1 MSLYTVDF
9 ETFYSKEYSLS
20 KLTTEE
26 YVRDPRFE
34 IILCSVK
41 CNDGESYWIPGE
53 EVVEHLR
60 MLRLGEHAVLA
71 HHAHFDGLILAHH
84 CGIRPY
90 IWFDTLSMARA
101 RHGARGGNSLAKL
114 ATRYG
119 LGTKG
124 DEVVH
129 ALGMRRADFSPSAL
143 RKYGEYSCNDS
154 DLEYALFHR
163 MLPGFAKSELR
174 LIDAMIR
181 LFTEPV
187 LRLNTKMLEDYAAEQ
202 QLAKQTA
209 LLKAGCQL
217 ADVMS
222 NAKFAE
228 VLRFFGV
235 EPPMKISATT
245 GKPTYA
251 FAKSDQAMIA
261 LAEHD
266 DEDVQCLV
274 AARLQNKT
282 TINETRARRMISMA
296 SRGPACVYINY
307 YGAGQ
312 TGRASGGDKMNW
324 QNFQRGGTLR
334 QSIEAPDGYEL
345 VVGDS
350 SNIESRMLDWLA
362 GQEDAVEAYRRYD
375 RGEGP
380 DIYCVVA
387 EKIYSRAI
395 TKKDNPE
402 ERQMGKVTKLGLGYG
417 MGPPK
422 FVFAVKAQVKKDI
435 SAEQSQSI
443 VRVYRQSHGQVVGF
457 WKRCDEAL
465 WRIYRKKYG
474 VNVDMRGVITTCE
487 DGLLLPNGM
496 VIRYPDLE
504 YKEGEGFTYFNGKS
518 REHIYGGKVCE
529 NIVQALAR
537 IVVMDQT
544 LMVPKKR
551 KLVMSVHDEG
561 VWCVQTHRVERT
573 VWEVEQAFRTPLD
586 WCPDLPLNC
595 EVKHDRIYGN
605 CK

>member
-1 MSLYTVDF
+1 LSLYTIDF
-9 ETFYSKEYSLS
+9 ETYYDKDYSLS

-34 IILCSVK
+34 IILCGFQR
-41 CNDGESYWIPGE
+41 DDADAYWIPGE
-53 EVVEHLR
+53 RVVSHIKELE
-60 MLRLGEHAVLA
+60 LEGHAVLA

-84 CGIRPY
+84 CDTRPR

-114 ATRYG
+114 AERYG
-119 LGTKG
+119 VGRKG
-124 DEVVH
+124 DEVMLAIGKH
-129 ALGMRRADFSPSAL
+129 RRDFTSGELA
-143 RKYGEYSCNDS
+143 RYGGYCCNDVRLERQLF
-154 DLEYALFHR
+154 DL
-163 MLPGFAKSELR
+163 MLPYFVKSELK
-174 LIDAMIR
+174 LIDATIR

-187 LRLNTKMLEDYAAEQ
+187 LELDVPLLEQYAAEQ

-217 ADVMS
+217 QDVMS
-222 NAKFAE
+222 NERFAE

-235 EPPMKISATT
+235 EPPMKISPTT
-245 GKPTYA
+245 GKRTYA
-251 FAKSDQAMIA
+251 FAKTDEGMQA
-261 LAEHD
+261 LVEHD
-266 DEDVQCLV
+266 DENVQLV
-274 AARLQNKT
+274 AAARLQNKT
-282 TINETRARRMISMA
+282 TINETRARRMVSMA
-296 SRGPACVYINY
+296 SRGRACVYINY

-324 QNFQRGGTLR
+324 QNFTRGGTLR
-334 QSIEAPDGYEL
+334 KAVRAPDGHEL

-350 SNIESRMLDWLA
+350 SNIESRMEDWLA

-387 EKIYSRAI
+387 ERIYGRTI

-435 SAEQSQSI
+435 ALSEAENI
-443 VRVYRQSHGQVVGF
+443 VRVYRSTHAQVVNF

-465 WRIYRKKYG
+465 WRVYRKQHD
-474 VNVDMRGVITTCE
+474 VAVDYRGVIRTCPG
-487 DGLLLPNGM
+487 GLMLPNRM

-504 YKEGEGFTYFNGKS
+504 YTDGEGFSYFNGKS
-518 REHIYGGKVCE
+518 REKIYGGKVCE
-529 NIVQALAR
+529 NIIQALAR
-537 IVVMDQT
+537 IVVMSQT
-544 LMVPKKR
+544 MMVR
-551 KLVMSVHDEG
+551 HKLVMSVHDEG
-561 VWCVQTHRVERT
+561 VWCVPTGKVKQVVR
-573 VWEVEQAFRTPLD
+573 EVETAFRTPLD

-595 EVKHDRIYGN
+595 EVKSNRVYGLA
-605 CK
+605 K

>member
-1 MSLYTVDF
+1 MSLIVCDF
-9 ETFYSKEYSLS
+9 ETYYDKDYSLS

-34 IILCSVK
+34 IILCGFQR
-41 CNDGESYWIPGE
+41 DDAPPYWIPGE
-53 EVVEHLR
+53 RVVSHIRELE
-60 MLRLGEHAVLA
+60 LEGHAVLA
-71 HHAHFDGLILAHH
+71 HHAHFDGLILSHH
-84 CGIRPY
+84 CDSRPR

-114 ATRYG
+114 AERYNVG
-119 LGTKG
+119 RKGT
-124 DEVVH
+124 EVML
-129 ALGMRRADFSPSAL
+129 AIGKRRRDFSPDEL
-143 RKYGEYSCNDS
+143 RRYGEYCCNDVALERQLF
-154 DLEYALFHR
+154 DL
-163 MLPGFAKSELR
+163 MLPYFVKSELK
-174 LIDAMIR
+174 LIDATIR

-187 LRLNTKMLEDYAAEQ
+187 LALDVPLLEQYAADQ

-217 ADVMS
+217 QDVMS
-222 NAKFAE
+222 NERFAE

-235 EPPMKISATT
+235 EPPTKISPRTQ
-245 GKPTYA
+245 KRTYA
-251 FAKSDQAMIA
+251 FAKTDEAMQQ
-261 LAEHD
+261 LAEHE
-266 DEDVQCLV
+266 DENVQLVV
-274 AARLQNKT
+274 AARLENKT
-282 TINETRARRMISMA
+282 TINETRARRMVSMA

-324 QNFQRGGTLR
+324 QNLTRGGTLR
-334 QSIEAPDGYEL
+334 KAVHAPDGYTL

-362 GQEDAVEAYRRYD
+362 GQEDVVEAYRRYD

-387 EKIYSRAI
+387 ERIYGRTI

-435 SAEQSQSI
+435 ALPTAQNI
-443 VRVYRQSHGQVVGF
+443 VHVYRSTHGQVVKF

-465 WRIYRKKYG
+465 WRIYRKEAG
-474 VNVDMRGVITTCE
+474 VKVDYRGVIVTTLG
-487 DGLLLPNGM
+487 GLMLPNRM

-504 YKEGEGFTYFNGKS
+504 YTEGEGFSYFNGKS
-518 REHIYGGKVCE
+518 REKIYGGKVCE
-529 NIVQALAR
+529 NIIQALAR
-537 IVVMDQT
+537 IVVMSQT
-544 LMVPKKR
+544 MMVKR

-561 VWCVQTHRVERT
+561 VWCVPTAKVERVVREAET
-573 VWEVEQAFRTPLD
+573 AFRTPLD

-595 EVKHDRIYGN
+595 EVKHNKVYGLA
-605 CK
+605 K